1 MTESEKCA
9 LKLSS
14 LSIYKGVL
22 ERSVPKAYFELLCS
36 LSCKPLSFLAKWG
49 SFFALLCDR
58 GCQDSLCTYITK
70 AALYDENS
78 FSKAAARGEHMSLPE
93 SIKSAVRRD
102 IEIIAQ
108 AATLPPKQ
116 ILADYK
122 YIDEIKDIASS
133 LPLWSGG
140 EPLPQLKDTER
151 AFESSAEFYRKNGC
165 GMFARY
171 KAFIWRDG
179 TINPVLHP
187 DSITLDDLKG
197 YSHARNLVINNT
209 KAFLNGHSAN
219 NCLLYGDKGTGK
231 SSTVKAIL
239 NEYCT
244 QGLRVVEMPKERL
257 CDFPLLIDK
266 IAMVPMRFIL
276 YIDDLSFQKQDD
288 SYASLKAV
296 LEGGLAARPENT
308 LIYAT
313 SNRRH
318 IVRET
323 FADREGGELHR
334 NDQMQES
341 LSLADRF
348 GLSVNFSAP
357 SKQDYLDIVAA
368 IADQKGVDMERQ
380 ELFKRAETWAIERG
394 GRSARCA
401 RQFIDSLF
409 VPKNDYEFEEE
420 E

>member
-1 MTESEKCA
+1 MTKTEDCA
-9 LKLSS
+9 LRLSS
-14 LSIYKGVL
+14 LSVFKGIL
-22 ERSVPKAYFELLCS
+22 NRSVPRSYLGLLEKINCEPREF
-36 LSCKPLSFLAKWG
+36 LSAWG
-49 SFFALLCDR
+49 EFFALLCEKR
-58 GCQDSLCTYITK
+58 CQDGLLTYITK

-78 FSKAAARGEHMSLPE
+78 FSKAAAKGILSDLPQ
-93 SIKSAVRRD
+93 SITDAAGRD
-102 IEIIAQ
+102 ISIIVECSA
-108 AATLPPKQ
+108 LPPQTILDDYKYKDEIKN
-116 ILADYK
+116 ILAD
-122 YIDEIKDIASS
+122 
-133 LPLWSGG
+133 LPKWKTGQA
-140 EPLPQLKDTER
+140 LPQMADPDNAVTL
-151 AFESSAEFYRKNGC
+151 SAEFYRKNGC

-179 TINPVLHP
+179 SIHPVMHP
-187 DSITLDDLKG
+187 DSVTLDDLKG
-197 YSHARNLVINNT
+197 YSCARNLVINNT
-209 KAFLNGHSAN
+209 KAFLNGQSAN

-257 CDFPLLIDK
+257 CDFPILIDM
-266 IAMVPMRFIL
+266 IAMVPMKFIL
-276 YIDDLSFQKQDD
+276 YIDDLSFQTQDD
-288 SYASLKAV
+288 SYTALKAV

-318 IVRET
+318 IVKET
-323 FADREGGELHR
+323 FADRDGGELHR

-368 IADQKGVDMERQ
+368 IADQRGADMERE
-380 ELFKRAETWAIERG
+380 ELFKKAESWALERG

-409 VPKNDYEFEEE
+409 VSK
-420 E
+420 

>member
-1 MTESEKCA
+1 MTKTEECA
-9 LKLSS
+9 LRLKS
-14 LSIYKGVL
+14 LSIFKGIL
-22 ERSVPKAYFELLCS
+22 NRSVPRTYLRLLEKINS
-36 LSCKPLSFLAKWG
+36 EPGEFLSAWG
-49 SFFALLCDR
+49 EFFALLCEKR
-58 GCQDSLCTYITK
+58 CQDGLLTYITK

-78 FSKAAARGEHMSLPE
+78 FSKAAARGALSELPQ
-93 SIKSAVRRD
+93 SITDAVSRD
-102 IEIIAQ
+102 ITIIVECSA
-108 AATLPPKQ
+108 LPPQ
-116 ILADYK
+116 RIIEDYK
-122 YIDEIKDIASS
+122 YRNEIKNIIAD
-133 LPLWSGG
+133 LPMWKTGQA
-140 EPLPQLKDTER
+140 LPQMADLDN
-151 AFESSAEFYRKNGC
+151 AVALSAEFYRQNGC

-171 KAFIWRDG
+171 KAFIWRDSS
-179 TINPVLHP
+179 IHPVMHP
-187 DSITLDDLKG
+187 DSVTLDDLKG
-197 YSHARNLVINNT
+197 YSCARNLVINNT
-209 KAFLNGHSAN
+209 KAFLNGQSAN

-257 CDFPLLIDK
+257 CDFPILIDM
-266 IAMVPMRFIL
+266 IAMVPMKFIL
-276 YIDDLSFQKQDD
+276 YIDDLSFQTQDH
-288 SYASLKAV
+288 SYTALKAV

-318 IVRET
+318 IVKES

-368 IADQKGVDMERQ
+368 IADQRGVDMDKD
-380 ELFKRAETWAIERG
+380 ELFKKAESWALGRG

-409 VPKNDYEFEEE
+409 VSK
-420 E
+420 

>member
-1 MTESEKCA
+1 MTKTEEYA
-9 LKLSS
+9 LKIRS
-14 LSIYKGVL
+14 LSIYKGIL
-22 ERSVPKAYFELLCS
+22 NRSVPKAFLRLLES
-36 LSCKPLSFLAKWG
+36 SDSKPYDFLSAWG
-49 SFFALLCDR
+49 DFFALLCEK
-58 GCQDSLCTYITK
+58 GCQDNLCTYITK

-78 FSKAAARGEHMSLPE
+78 FSKAAASDKLNDLPE
-93 SIKSAVRRD
+93 SIIAAARRD
-102 IEIIAQ
+102 ISIIVE
-108 AATLPPKQ
+108 TSLISPEQ
-116 ILADYK
+116 ILNDYK
-122 YIDEIKDIASS
+122 YIDGIIPVAETLPKWKTGKPLSQMADIGNAV
-133 LPLWSGG
+133 
-140 EPLPQLKDTER
+140 
-151 AFESSAEFYRKNGC
+151 ASSAEFYRQNGC

-179 TINPVLHP
+179 SIHPVLHP
-187 DSITLDDLKG
+187 DSVTLEDLKG
-197 YSHARNLVINNT
+197 YSYSRNLVINNT
-209 KAFLNGHSAN
+209 RAFLNGQSAN

-244 QGLRVVEMPKERL
+244 QGLRIVEMPKERL

-266 IAMVPMRFIL
+266 IAMVPMKFIL
-276 YIDDLSFQKQDD
+276 YIDDLSFQTQDD
-288 SYASLKAV
+288 NYASLKAV

-323 FADREGGELHR
+323 FSDREGSELHR

-368 IADQKGVDMERQ
+368 IAAQRGVEMEQ
-380 ELFKRAETWAIERG
+380 DELFRKAESWALDRG

-409 VPKNDYEFEEE
+409 VSKS
-420 E
+420 

>member
-1 MTESEKCA
+1 MTE
-9 LKLSS
+9 
-14 LSIYKGVL
+14 
-22 ERSVPKAYFELLCS
+22 
-36 LSCKPLSFLAKWG
+36 
-49 SFFALLCDR
+49 
-58 GCQDSLCTYITK
+58 
-70 AALYDENS
+70 AALFDENC
-78 FSKAAARGEHMSLPE
+78 FTRAAAAG
-93 SIKSAVRRD
+93 KYD
-102 IEIIAQ
+102 
-108 AATLPPKQ
+108 TLPDNVLKAVKRDCEA
-116 ILADYK
+116 ILA
-122 YIDEIKDIASS
+122 ASS
-133 LPLWSGG
+133 LTSEELLKAYKHYG
-140 EPLPQLKDTER
+140 EIWEIADSLPRWETGDCAPSFKMFDGSLKNVAQYYKE
-151 AFESSAEFYRKNGC
+151 NGC
-165 GMFARY
+165 GIFARY

-179 TINPVLHP
+179 SIHPVLHP
-187 DSITLDDLKG
+187 DSVTLEDLKG
-197 YSHARNLVINNT
+197 YSYSRNLVINNT
-209 KAFLNGHSAN
+209 RAFLNGQSAN

-244 QGLRVVEMPKERL
+244 QGLRIVEMPKERL

-266 IAMVPMRFIL
+266 IAMVPMKFIL
-276 YIDDLSFQKQDD
+276 YIDDLSFQTQDD
-288 SYASLKAV
+288 NYASLKAV

-323 FADREGGELHR
+323 FSDREGSELHR

-368 IADQKGVDMERQ
+368 IAAQRGVDMEQ
-380 ELFKRAETWAIERG
+380 DELFRKAESWALDRG

-409 VPKNDYEFEEE
+409 VSKS
-420 E
+420 

>member
-1 MTESEKCA
+1 MKKTEEYA
-9 LKLSS
+9 LKLRS
-14 LSIYKGVL
+14 LSIYKGIL
-22 ERSVPKAYFELLCS
+22 KRSVPSAFLNLLDKVNDCPS
-36 LSCKPLSFLAKWG
+36 EFLSAWG
-49 SFFALLCDR
+49 DFFALLCEK
-58 GCQDSLCTYITK
+58 GCQDNLCTYITK

-78 FSKAAARGEHMSLPE
+78 FSKAAAKGSIDELPQ
-93 SIKSAVRRD
+93 SIINAARRD
-102 IEIIAQ
+102 ISIIAESSKITPQ
-108 AATLPPKQ
+108 E
-116 ILADYK
+116 ILNDYK
-122 YIDEIKDIASS
+122 YIDEIKTISGE
-133 LPLWSGG
+133 LPMWKAGQ
-140 EPLPQLKDTER
+140 PLPQMADIDSAVSR
-151 AFESSAEFYRKNGC
+151 SAEFYLQNGC

-171 KAFIWRDG
+171 KAFIWRDS
-179 TINPVLHP
+179 TIHPVLHP
-187 DSITLDDLKG
+187 DSVTLDDLKG
-197 YSHARNLVINNT
+197 YSYARNLVINNT
-209 KAFLNGHSAN
+209 KAFINGQSAN

-239 NEYCT
+239 NEYFT

-266 IAMVPMRFIL
+266 IAMVPMKFIL
-276 YIDDLSFQKQDD
+276 YIDDLSFQTQDE

-318 IVRET
+318 IVKET

-334 NDQMQES
+334 NDQLQES

-348 GLSVNFSAP
+348 GLSVNFSSP

-368 IADQKGVDMERQ
+368 IAEQRGVEMENS
-380 ELFKRAETWAIERG
+380 ELFKKAESWALERG

-409 VPKNDYEFEEE
+409 VSKS
-420 E
+420 

>member
-1 MTESEKCA
+1 MTKTEEYA
-9 LKLSS
+9 LKIKS
-14 LSIYKGVL
+14 LSIYKGIL
-22 ERSVPKAYFELLCS
+22 NRSVPKQFLNLLEKSNS
-36 LSCKPLSFLAKWG
+36 LPSEFLSAWG
-49 SFFALLCDR
+49 DFFALLCEK
-58 GCQDSLCTYITK
+58 GCQDNLCTYITK

-78 FSKAAARGEHMSLPE
+78 FSKASASDKLSDLPE
-93 SIKSAVRRD
+93 SIISAAQRD
-102 IEIIAQ
+102 ISIIVEASLISPQ
-108 AATLPPKQ
+108 Q
-116 ILADYK
+116 ILNDYK
-122 YIDEIKDIASS
+122 YKEEIKAITDT
-133 LPLWSGG
+133 LPLWSTGQ
-140 EPLPQLKDTER
+140 PLEQMADIDSSVSK
-151 AFESSAEFYRKNGC
+151 SAEFYRQNGC

-179 TINPVLHP
+179 SIHPVLHP
-187 DSITLDDLKG
+187 DSVTLEDLKG
-197 YSHARNLVINNT
+197 YSYARNLVINNT
-209 KAFLNGHSAN
+209 RAFLNGQSAN

-239 NEYCT
+239 NEYFT
-244 QGLRVVEMPKERL
+244 QGLRIVEMPKERL

-266 IAMVPMRFIL
+266 IAMVPMKFIL
-276 YIDDLSFQKQDD
+276 YIDDLSFQTQDE
-288 SYASLKAV
+288 SYTSLKAV

-318 IVRET
+318 IVKEN
-323 FADREGGELHR
+323 FSDRDGGELHR
-334 NDQMQES
+334 NDQIQES

-368 IADQKGVDMERQ
+368 IASQRGVEMEQ
-380 ELFKRAETWAIERG
+380 SELFKKAESWALDRG

-409 VPKNDYEFEEE
+409 VNKS
-420 E
+420 

>member
-1 MTESEKCA
+1 MTKTEEYA
-9 LKLSS
+9 LKMQS
-14 LSIYKGVL
+14 LSIYKGIL
-22 ERSVPKAYFELLCS
+22 NRSVPSQFLKLLKSSNS
-36 LSCKPLSFLAKWG
+36 LPDEFLSVWG
-49 SFFALLCDR
+49 DFFALLCEK
-58 GCQDSLCTYITK
+58 GCQDNLCTYITK

-78 FSKAAARGEHMSLPE
+78 FSKAAASDKLSDLPE
-93 SIKSAVRRD
+93 SIISAARRD
-102 IEIIAQ
+102 ISIIVEASLIQ
-108 AATLPPKQ
+108 PEQ
-116 ILADYK
+116 ILSDYK
-122 YIDEIKDIASS
+122 YKDEISAIIDT
-133 LPLWSGG
+133 LPLWKTD
-140 EPLPQLKDTER
+140 EPLKQMADTEN
-151 AFESSAEFYRKNGC
+151 AVSLSADFYRRNGC

-179 TINPVLHP
+179 SIHPVLHP
-187 DSITLDDLKG
+187 DSVTLEDLKG
-197 YSHARNLVINNT
+197 YSYARNLVINNT
-209 KAFLNGHSAN
+209 RAFLNGQSAN

-266 IAMVPMRFIL
+266 IAMVPMKFIL
-276 YIDDLSFQKQDD
+276 YIDDLSFQTQDN
-288 SYASLKAV
+288 SYTSLKAV

-318 IVRET
+318 IVKET
-323 FADREGGELHR
+323 FSDREGGELHR

-368 IADQKGVDMERQ
+368 IAAQRGVDMDQ
-380 ELFKRAETWAIERG
+380 SELFKKAESWALDRG

-409 VPKNDYEFEEE
+409 VNK
-420 E
+420 

>member
-1 MTESEKCA
+1 MTKTEEYA
-9 LKLSS
+9 LRLSS
-14 LSIYKGVL
+14 LSVYKGVL
-22 ERSVPKAYFELLCS
+22 ERSVPKAFLRLL
-36 LSCKPLSFLAKWG
+36 LSVNSEPRKFLSEWG
-49 SFFALLCDR
+49 SFFSLLCER
-58 GCQDSLCTYITK
+58 GCQDGLRTYITK

-78 FSKAAARGEHMSLPE
+78 FSKAAARGAQGRLAE
-93 SIKSAVRRD
+93 SVISAARRD
-102 IEIIAQ
+102 IEIIVSASG
-108 AATLPPKQ
+108 LPAEQ
-116 ILADYK
+116 IIRDYK
-122 YIDEIKDIASS
+122 YRSEIEGIADT
-133 LPLWSGG
+133 LPMWKAG
-140 EPLPQLKDTER
+140 EPLPQLSDIDSAVSR
-151 AFESSAEFYRKNGC
+151 SAEFYRKNGC

-171 KAFIWRDG
+171 KAFIWRDE

-209 KAFLNGHSAN
+209 KAFLNNQSAN

-244 QGLRVVEMPKERL
+244 QGLRIVEMPKERL

-266 IAMVPMRFIL
+266 IAMVPMKFIL
-276 YIDDLSFQKQDD
+276 YIDDLSFQTQDD

-318 IVRET
+318 IVKET

-348 GLSVNFSAP
+348 GLSVNFSTP
-357 SKQDYLDIVAA
+357 GKQDYLDIVEA
-368 IADQKGVDMERQ
+368 IAEQSGVEMDKA
-380 ELFKRAETWAIERG
+380 ELFKRAEEWALERG

-409 VPKNDYEFEEE
+409 IEKTSNGGK
-420 E
+420 

>member
-1 MTESEKCA
+1 MTKTEEYA
-9 LKLSS
+9 LKIKS
-14 LSIYKGVL
+14 LSIYKGIL
-22 ERSVPKAYFELLCS
+22 YRSVPKQFLNLLEKSNS
-36 LSCKPLSFLAKWG
+36 LPSEFLSAWG
-49 SFFALLCDR
+49 DFFALLCEK
-58 GCQDSLCTYITK
+58 GCQDNLCTYITK

-78 FSKAAARGEHMSLPE
+78 FSKAAASDKLSDLPE
-93 SIKSAVRRD
+93 SIISAAQRD
-102 IEIIAQ
+102 ISIIVEASLISPQ
-108 AATLPPKQ
+108 Q
-116 ILADYK
+116 ILNDYK
-122 YIDEIKDIASS
+122 YKEEIKAITDTLPIWRTGQPLEQMADIDSS
-133 LPLWSGG
+133 VS
-140 EPLPQLKDTER
+140 K
-151 AFESSAEFYRKNGC
+151 SAEFYRQNGC

-179 TINPVLHP
+179 SIHPVLHP
-187 DSITLDDLKG
+187 DSVTLEDLKG
-197 YSHARNLVINNT
+197 YSYARNLVINNT
-209 KAFLNGHSAN
+209 RAFLNGQSAN

-239 NEYCT
+239 NEYFT
-244 QGLRVVEMPKERL
+244 QGLRIVEMPKERL

-266 IAMVPMRFIL
+266 IAMVPMKFIL
-276 YIDDLSFQKQDD
+276 YIDDLSFQTQDE
-288 SYASLKAV
+288 SYTSLKAV

-318 IVRET
+318 IVKEN
-323 FADREGGELHR
+323 FSDRDGGELHR
-334 NDQMQES
+334 NDQIQES

-368 IADQKGVDMERQ
+368 IASQRGVEMEQ
-380 ELFKRAETWAIERG
+380 SELFKKAESWALDRG

-409 VPKNDYEFEEE
+409 VNKS
-420 E
+420 

>member
-1 MTESEKCA
+1 MTKTKEFA
-9 LKLSS
+9 LKLRS
-14 LSIYKGVL
+14 LSVYQGVL
-22 ERSVPKAYFELLCS
+22 LRSVPKAYLNLLEKNDSEPAEFLSAWGNFFSLLCE
-36 LSCKPLSFLAKWG
+36 K
-49 SFFALLCDR
+49 
-58 GCQDSLCTYITK
+58 GCQDDLSGYITK

-78 FSKAAARGEHMSLPE
+78 FSKAAARGDIDCLP
-93 SIKSAVRRD
+93 KSVISAARRD
-102 IEIIAQ
+102 ISIIVETSLLEPTQ
-108 AATLPPKQ
+108 IIKDYKYRGEVESILATLPMWKT
-116 ILADYK
+116 
-122 YIDEIKDIASS
+122 
-133 LPLWSGG
+133 G
-140 EPLPQLKDTER
+140 EPLSQMADIEAAVEK
-151 AFESSAEFYRKNGC
+151 SAQFYHQNGC

-179 TINPVLHP
+179 AIHPVLHP

-197 YSHARNLVINNT
+197 YSYARNLVINNT
-209 KAFLNGHSAN
+209 KAFLNGQSAN

-239 NEYCT
+239 NEYFT

-266 IAMVPMRFIL
+266 IAMVPMKFIL
-276 YIDDLSFQKQDD
+276 YIDDLSFQTQDE

-318 IVRET
+318 IVKEN
-323 FADREGGELHR
+323 FSDREGGELHR
-334 NDQMQES
+334 NDQIQES

-368 IADQKGVDMERQ
+368 IADQKGVEMERD
-380 ELFKRAETWAIERG
+380 ELFRKAESWALDRG

-409 VPKNDYEFEEE
+409 VDLT
-420 E
+420 